1 MVPSCLLQ
9 KNLVNPDP
17 FFNLQEFCWLYGSV
31 LRLRRSKPFI
41 HLAYGSKI
49 YRCLQLTVKKLS
61 FEEARLL
68 RMRDIGRQ
76 MSHEQ
81 KVGHCLWC
89 AAKRSCP
96 YIYLA
101 AAAACDFRSGAQ
113 AKVPVRPTKRNLCSH
128 VSPSAHRVVSFWA
141 GSILQ
146 SIKARHYERHRILV
160 LGKSHRRAYQR
171 QS

>member
-17 FFNLQEFCWLYGSV
+17 FFTLQELCWLYGAV
-31 LRLRRSKPFI
+31 LRLRRAKPFI

-61 FEEARLL
+61 LEEAQLL
-68 RMRDIGRQ
+68 WMRDTCRQ
-76 MSHEQ
+76 MSHEK

-89 AAKRSCP
+89 AVKRSCP
-96 YIYLA
+96 SIYLTA
-101 AAAACDFRSGAQ
+101 ATARGFRFGAQ
-113 AKVPVRPTKRNLCSH
+113 DKVPVRPTKRNLCSH
-128 VSPSAHRVVSFWA
+128 VSSSAHRVVSFWA
-141 GSILQ
+141 GSTLQ
-146 SIKARHYERHRILV
+146 PITVRHYGRHRISV